1 MNEAQFKTMI
11 AQSKVANLNKH
22 LLDQKKKKKR
32 KGIPQPVINSPQ
44 KEWLTWNVAMWCNEK
59 ALTLRTEYFFHP
71 ERKWRFDFEIESLM
85 VGIEY
90 NGIMSNKSR
99 HTTIAGY
106 SGDME
111 KINAAQQL
119 GYTVFQYTPL
129 NYKNV
134 LQDLDKYLIKYL
146 NNSNSNHLK
155 NAKKK

>member
-1 MNEAQFKTMI
+1 MNEAQLKKML
-11 AQSKVANLNKH
+11 ANSKVSHLNKH
-22 LLDQKKKKKR
+22 IHDHKKKKKR
-32 KGIPQPVINSPQ
+32 TGIPQPVIISPQ
-44 KEWLTWNVAMWCNEK
+44 KEWLIWNVAMWCNEK
-59 ALTLRTEYFFHP
+59 ALTLRTEYLFHP

-134 LQDLDKYLIKYL
+134 LRDLDYCLSKIK
-146 NNSNSNHLK
+146 
-155 NAKKK
+155 